1 MKSFKTLV
9 CVTSFALCFGAASMA
24 CAATISPAGAAFT
37 TAAGGTITVKS
48 PSSFGAAVTC
58 NISFTGAVNA
68 AGTGASI
75 NSAAVSG
82 SNPLCNLPTM
92 TNLPW
97 VLTPPAT
104 GISPGTAT
112 NVGYKIA
119 GSPPVIPATNCGPTT
134 IAITLANTAGGLSV
148 GASGQ
153 SLAGGCT
160 VQTLGVVAPGITV
173 NP

>member
-24 CAATISPAGAAFT
+24 GAATISPAGAAFT

-119 GSPPVIPATNCGPTT
+119 ASVQA
-134 IAITLANTAGGLSV
+134 ANRWP
-148 GASGQ
+148 
-153 SLAGGCT
+153 
-160 VQTLGVVAPGITV
+160 VVAPWLITRGKAGASEEALV
-173 NP
+173 RCRLTKSADNMAVTPGE